1 MLLSQHFA
9 NNQRCISYSMQ
20 VAHIR
25 CIADIYAMR
34 SSLSTYE
41 MLTTVMLVDIQESG
55 IIVNAR
61 MSLLHDQDFDI
72 IINKLKD
79 IYYYIY
85 SVEPDQL
92 PLKINDQSVLGDI
105 SRAMMSGK
113 LTIDHLKDE
122 WGSFIMPHS

>member
-1 MLLSQHFA
+1 
-9 NNQRCISYSMQ
+9 MQ